1 MDRSECRLK
10 KNDIVLMLT
19 DGAAEV
25 IDREGMSDAVLTA
38 LMKDNKMKDPKDI
51 AAYVLDSLKERSGF
65 RIQDDMTV
73 VAARIWG

>member
-1 MDRSECRLK
+1 MYSDGSMGKAKR
-10 KNDIVLMLT
+10 LT

-38 LMKDNKMKDPKDI
+38 LMKDNKRKDPKDI